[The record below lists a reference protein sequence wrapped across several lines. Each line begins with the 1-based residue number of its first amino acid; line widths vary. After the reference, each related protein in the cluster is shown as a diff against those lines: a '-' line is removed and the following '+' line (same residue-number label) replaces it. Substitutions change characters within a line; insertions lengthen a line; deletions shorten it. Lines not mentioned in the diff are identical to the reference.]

1 LLTLT
6 NSSLCCDRSPLCGHS
21 LRALDFSFV

>member
-1 LLTLT
+1 LT